1 MKNLILRFLK
11 STFFKQLLLS
21 IGVLTLVIIGLLYW
35 LKTSTNHGQKLA
47 VPDLSKKTL
56 SEASLLLEEHQMSY
70 VVMDSANYN
79 PDYPRFSVIDQ
90 TPKPGSFVKENRKIY
105 LTINPSDYN
114 DVTLPNIIQKTY
126 RQAAP
131 TLISLGFRIGDTMYR
146 PYLAKDM
153 VLEILFR
160 NQKVNP
166 GDKLKKNS
174 EISLILG
181 DGKLN
186 Y

>member
-1 MKNLILRFLK
+1 MKNLILTFIR

-21 IGVLTLVIIGLLYW
+21 LGVLILVIIGLMYW
-35 LKTSTNHGQKLA
+35 LKSSTNHGQKLP

-56 SEASLLLEEHQMSY
+56 SEVAAILDTHKMRF
-70 VVMDSANYN
+70 VVLDSANYN

-131 TLISLGFRIGDTMYR
+131 TLISLGFRVGDTVYR
-146 PYLAKDM
+146 PNIAKDM
-153 VLEILFR
+153 VLEMRFR
-160 NQKVNP
+160 NKKVNP

-174 EISLILG
+174 ELSLVLG